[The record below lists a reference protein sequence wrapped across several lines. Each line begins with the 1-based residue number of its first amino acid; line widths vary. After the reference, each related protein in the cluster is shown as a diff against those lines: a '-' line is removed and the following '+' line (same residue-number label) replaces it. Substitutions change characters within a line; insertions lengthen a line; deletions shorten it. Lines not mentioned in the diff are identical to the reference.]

1 MVFERGVQSTRNGLI
16 RLETLSWKC
25 IFSKKNL
32 EKLWVKRN
40 SFKKWFLKG
49 GPTDSEWPDSP
60 RNTTMEMHS
69 FSKKRKNFWWWE
81 IFSKMVFRRGVQS
94 AWNGVICLKLWV
106 GGADALVSKYAGM
119 LWQQH
124 HWWGGG
130 GVGGWVRKSHNAA
143 LGFFSLLSPNFMIFF
158 WPATAALTG
167 KLHP

>member
-1 MVFERGVQSTRNGLI
+1 MVFERGVQSIRNDLI

-25 IFSKKNL
+25 
-32 EKLWVKRN
+32 
-40 SFKKWFLKG
+40 
-49 GPTDSEWPDSP
+49 T
-60 RNTTMEMHS
+60 
-69 FSKKRKNFWWWE
+69 FSKKREIFSKNGFWRGVQPTRNDQIHLETLPWKCILFQKKGKIWWE

-106 GGADALVSKYAGM
+106 GGADALLSNYAGM

-143 LGFFSLLSPNFMIFF
+143 LGFFSLLSPNFDFF
-158 WPATAALTG
+158 LANNSCPYW
-167 KLHP
+167 